1 MKFKKAKRMMKG
13 LAFILALVFVT
24 SCLTGC
30 GGGDANLSEL
40 QKQQKENGG
49 FSVMIP
55 PKSEDK
61 VDGVFEAG
69 KARLESMT
77 DVPITWEYMASVDG
91 ANVLRQQIAAGEFP
105 QVVLGNAFQPSDI
118 SQFAANG
125 IILPIEDYINE
136 KDTPNLYKLFQE
148 RPEIRAALNAPDGH
162 MYTLPGLKE
171 NMPDYI
177 ENMMYI
183 NKTWLDKV
191 GMEVPTNLIEL
202 KEVLKA
208 FKEKDPNGN
217 GKADEIPLSFCPASS
232 SDYPEVLLSSWGMA
246 TKFGTWD
253 SWLTVQKGEVKF
265 APVLKEWRQMLE
277 YYRDL
282 YAEGL
287 LDMEVFTQ
295 DGSQYTAKNQSPTS
309 VIGVVW
315 SNANP
320 MLNED
325 EYIAIPPLSADGK
338 IKPVWRIHP
347 GYIGTKDFLVIFKTC
362 QNPQNVLKWADKMY
376 EVDHSIQNA
385 FGETVPDSTFTFD
398 ENGNV
403 VWNELPEG
411 EYLASYQYKC
421 ILQAGIP
428 CWLPEDLYGT
438 EKLPWADG
446 QQEKMENFKMYEPYL
461 DTETW
466 PRPYY
471 AVDEADRLAELTT
484 DIFNLVETSRAKWIC
499 GQEELTDASWKKYI
513 AQMEEMG
520 LKEMTEIYQTAY
532 DRYLD
537 GMPK

>member
-1 MKFKKAKRMMKG
+1 MKIWFKKGICLMMAVLMLT
-13 LAFILALVFVT
+13 LA
-24 SCLTGC
+24 LTGC
-30 GGGDANLSEL
+30 GGGGNLSEL

-55 PKSEDK
+55 AEGDEKPEGLYQASLD
-61 VDGVFEAG
+61 
-69 KARLESMT
+69 RLQSMT
-77 DVPITWEYMASVDG
+77 DVPITWETMAKVDG

-105 QVVLGNAFQPSDI
+105 QVVIGNTFQPADI

-136 KDTPNLYKLFQE
+136 KDTPNIYKLFQE

-171 NMPDYI
+171 FMPNYI
-177 ENMMYI
+177 ENIMYI
-183 NKTWLDKV
+183 NKTWLDKLNL
-191 GMEVPTNLIEL
+191 EVPTTLVEL
-202 KEVLKA
+202 KEVMKA

-217 GKADEIPLSFCPASS
+217 GKADEIPMTFQTSS
-232 SDYPEVLLSSWGMA
+232 SSAYPEVLLSSFGVA

-265 APVLKEWRQMLE
+265 TPIMKEWRQLLQ

-287 LDMEVFTQ
+287 LDLEAFTH
-295 DGSQYTAKNQSPTS
+295 DGSQFNAKLQTPVST
-309 VIGVVW
+309 IGVIW

-320 MLNED
+320 MLNAD

-347 GYIGTKDFLVIFKTC
+347 GYIGTKDFLVIFNSC
-362 QNPQNVLKWADKMY
+362 QNPANVIKWADKFY
-376 EVDHSIQNA
+376 EVDHSIMNA
-385 FGETVPDSTFTFD
+385 FGEDAPNSTLSFD
-398 ENGNV
+398 EKGNV

-411 EYLASYQYKC
+411 KYFASYLYQC
-421 ILQAGIP
+421 VLVGGIP
-428 CWLPEDLYGT
+428 CWLPEDLYGS
-438 EKLPWADG
+438 
-446 QQEKMENFKMYEPYL
+446 EKMPWMEGQEAQMEVYNMYETYL
-461 DTETW
+461 DPETW

-471 AVDEADRLAELTT
+471 AVEEADRLSELTT
-484 DIFNLVETSRAKWIC
+484 DIFNLTETQRAKWVC
-499 GQEELTDASWKKYI
+499 GQEELNDASWKKYVGE
-513 AQMEEMG
+513 MEKMGVQEMVD
-520 LKEMTEIYQTAY
+520 IYQAAY
-532 DRYLD
+532 DRYQA